1 MREQPAFAE
10 SHKVKPVTILVGALG
25 GDGGGVLCDWIVAAA
40 QSQGLGVQAT
50 QIPGVAQR
58 TGATTYYLEVMP
70 SPGAGAPVLALNPAI
85 GEVDVALA
93 TELLEAGRMIFN
105 GFVTPDRTTLIASTH
120 RVLAIGE
127 RTAMGDGSFDV
138 GRLLRAV
145 KERSRQQ
152 ILFDMDQAAEESGGV
167 INAVLLGALAG
178 SGRLPIGDAAFETA
192 IRHAGKS
199 VDTNLA
205 AFAFGRGHARG
216 ELAQTVREH
225 RKRQAAARDVEDLI
239 EQARQSYPAS
249 SLDMVEEGIRRL
261 AGYQDRRYVALYLH
275 RLDRV
280 KALASPELLRDT
292 ARHLAVR
299 MSFEDVIRVAQAKVS
314 AERFARVRAE
324 VRAKP
329 GEPLE
334 ITEHFKPG
342 IEEIAAILPP
352 AMARRLIAWAERPD
366 RRGRPRLGRVYFSMH
381 VRTTTILG
389 FARLRLLAGLR
400 WWRPHTWRYAEEQA
414 EIERWLQQIRAA
426 APLSIDLAREIAECA
441 RLIKGYGDTHKR
453 GLANYRRIADQ
464 VIAPALAGKMAPR
477 AAADAVANA
486 RVAAL
491 ADPEGETLSRTLTAI
506 AASPAML
513 RHAAE

>member
-1 MREQPAFAE
+1 MP
-10 SHKVKPVTILVGALG
+10 KPVTILIGALG

-40 QSQGLGVQAT
+40 HSQGLGVQAT

-70 SPGAGAPVLALNPAI
+70 AAGPLASVLALNPAI

-105 GFVTPDRTTLIASTH
+105 GFVTPERTTLIASTH

-127 RTAMGDGSFDV
+127 RMAMGDGSFDV

-145 KERSRQQ
+145 KERSKTQ

-178 SGRLPIGDAAFETA
+178 SGRLPIPDTAFEAA

-199 VDTNLA
+199 IDTNLA

-216 ELAQTVREH
+216 ELEQAVREH
-225 RKRQAAARDVEDLI
+225 RKRQSGAAGVEDLM
-239 EQARQSYPAS
+239 ERARRAFPAT
-249 SLDMVEEGIRRL
+249 SLDMVEEGVRRL
-261 AGYQDRRYVALYLH
+261 AAYQDRSYAALYLD
-275 RLDRV
+275 RLDAV
-280 KALASPELLRDT
+280 QTLGSAELLRET

-299 MSFEDVIRVAQAKVS
+299 MSFEDVIRVAQAKTS
-314 AERFARVRAE
+314 AERLVRVRGE
-324 VRAKP
+324 VRAKDH
-329 GEPLE
+329 EPLE

-342 IEEIAAILPP
+342 IEEICAVLPP
-352 AMARRLIAWAERPD
+352 SLARRILAWAERT
-366 RRGRPRLGRVYFSMH
+366 GRLGKVYFSMH
-381 VRTTTILG
+381 VRTTTVWG
-389 FARLRLLAGLR
+389 FARLRFLASLR
-400 WWRPHTWRYAEEQA
+400 WWRPRTFRFVEEQA
-414 EIERWLQQIRAA
+414 EIDRWLTSIRAA
-426 APLSIDLAREIAECA
+426 APLSIDLAREIAESA
-441 RLIKGYGDTHKR
+441 RLIKGYGDTYER
-453 GLANYRRIADQ
+453 GLQNYRRIADE
-464 VIAPALAGKMAPR
+464 VIAPALAGRMSSR

-491 ADPEGETLSRTLTAI
+491 ADPDGESLSKTLAAI
-506 AASPAML
+506 ASVSLPL
-513 RHAAE
+513 RNAAE

>member
-1 MREQPAFAE
+1 MPE
-10 SHKVKPVTILVGALG
+10 PVTILVGALG

-58 TGATTYYLEVMP
+58 TGATTYYIEVLP
-70 SPGAGAPVLALNPAI
+70 RGAQATSVLALNPAI

-127 RTAMGDGSFDV
+127 RMAMADGSFDV

-145 KERSRQQ
+145 KERSKAQ

-178 SGRLPIGDAAFETA
+178 SGKLPIPDAAFETA

-199 VDTNLA
+199 IDSNLA

-216 ELAQTVREH
+216 ELEQAVRDH
-225 RKRQAAARDVEDLI
+225 RKRQAAGQGVEDLI
-239 EQARQSYPAS
+239 ERARRTFAVAALPV
-249 SLDMVEEGIRRL
+249 VEEGIRRL
-261 AGYQDRRYVALYLH
+261 AAYQDRRYAALYLD
-275 RLDRV
+275 RLAAIE
-280 KALASPELLRDT
+280 ALGSPDLLRDV

-299 MSFEDVIRVAQAKVS
+299 MSFEDVIRVAQAKTS
-314 AERFARVRAE
+314 AARIARVRAE
-324 VRAKP
+324 VRAKD

-342 IEEIAAILPP
+342 IEEIAAVLPP
-352 AMARRLIAWAERPD
+352 AVARRLIAWATRT
-366 RRGRPRLGRVYFSMH
+366 GRLGKVYMSMH
-381 VRTTTILG
+381 VRTTTVFG
-389 FARLRLLAGLR
+389 FARLRLVAGLR
-400 WWRPHTWRYAEEQA
+400 RWRPRTFRYVEEQA
-414 EIERWLQQIRAA
+414 EIERWLSQIRAA
-426 APLSIDLAREIAECA
+426 APLGVDFACEIAESA
-441 RLIKGYGDTHKR
+441 RLVKGYGDTYKR
-453 GLANYRRIADQ
+453 GLYNYRRIADE
-464 VIAPALAGKMAPR
+464 VISPALAGKLNAR
-477 AAADAVANA
+477 AAADAVASA

-491 ADPEGETLSRTLTAI
+491 ADPEGEALSRTLAAI
-506 AASPAML
+506 ASATPSL
-513 RHAAE
+513 RQAAE

>member
-1 MREQPAFAE
+1 MSR
-10 SHKVKPVTILVGALG
+10 PVTVLIGALG

-70 SPGAGAPVLALNPAI
+70 VRGQSSSVLALNPAI

-105 GFVTPDRTTLIASTH
+105 GFVTPERTTLIASTH

-127 RTAMGDGSFDV
+127 RMAMGDGSFDV

-145 KERSRQQ
+145 KERSKAQ

-178 SGRLPIGDAAFETA
+178 SGRLPIPDTAFEAA

-216 ELAQTVREH
+216 ELEQAVREH
-225 RKRQAAARDVEDLI
+225 RKRQAAGRGVEDVI
-239 EQARQSYPAS
+239 ERARRTFPAA
-249 SLDMVEEGIRRL
+249 SLDVVEEGIRRL
-261 AGYQDRRYVALYLH
+261 AAYQDRAYATLYLD
-275 RLDRV
+275 RLDTV
-280 KALASPELLRDT
+280 HALGSVELLRET

-299 MSFEDVIRVAQAKVS
+299 MSFEDVIRVAQAKTS
-314 AERFARVRAE
+314 AERLARVRSE
-324 VRAKP
+324 VRAKAH
-329 GEPLE
+329 EPLD

-342 IEEIAAILPP
+342 IEEIAAVLPP
-352 AMARRLIAWAERPD
+352 GLARRLIAWAERT
-366 RRGRPRLGRVYFSMH
+366 GRLGKVYFSMH
-381 VRTTTILG
+381 VRTTTVWG
-389 FARLRLLAGLR
+389 FARLRFLASLR
-400 WWRPHTWRYAEEQA
+400 WWRPRTFRFVEEQA
-414 EIERWLQQIRAA
+414 EIERWLAAIRAA
-426 APLSIDLAREIAECA
+426 APLGIDLAREIAESA
-441 RLIKGYGDTHKR
+441 RLIKGYGDTFRR
-453 GLANYRRIADQ
+453 GLANYRRIADE
-464 VIAPALAGKMAPR
+464 VIAPALAGRLPPR

-491 ADPEGETLSRTLTAI
+491 ADPEGESLSKTLAAI
-506 AASPAML
+506 AASASA

>member
-1 MREQPAFAE
+1 M
-10 SHKVKPVTILVGALG
+10 KPITILVGALG

-40 QSQGLGVQAT
+40 QSQDLALQAT

-70 SPGAGAPVLALNPAI
+70 QPGAPAVLALNPAI

-93 TELLEAGRMIFN
+93 SELLEAGRMIFN
-105 GFVTPDRTTLIASTH
+105 GFVTPDRTVLIASTH
-120 RVLAIGE
+120 RVLAISE

-145 KERSRQQ
+145 KERSKTQ

-178 SGRLPIGDAAFETA
+178 SGKLPIPDSAFETA
-192 IRHAGKS
+192 IREGGKA

-216 ELAQTVREH
+216 ELEQAVREH
-225 RKRQAAARDVEDLI
+225 RKRQAAAAGVEDLI
-239 EQARQSYPAS
+239 ERARRSFPAAT
-249 SLDMVEEGIRRL
+249 LDIVEEGIRRL
-261 AGYQDRRYVALYLH
+261 VAYQDRNYAALYLD
-275 RLDRV
+275 RLD
-280 KALASPELLRDT
+280 ALGSTELVRDV

-299 MSFEDVIRVAQAKVS
+299 MSFEDVIRVAQAKTS
-314 AERFARVRAE
+314 PERFARVRAE

-329 GEPLE
+329 NEPVEL
-334 ITEHFKPG
+334 TEHFKPG
-342 IEEIAAILPP
+342 IEEICAMLPP
-352 AMARRLIAWAERPD
+352 SLARRILAWAERT
-366 RRGRPRLGRVYFSMH
+366 GRLGKVYFSMH

-400 WWRPHTWRYAEEQA
+400 WWRPRTHRYAEEQA
-414 EIERWLQQIRAA
+414 EIERWLEATRKA
-426 APLSIDLAREIAECA
+426 APLSVDLAREIAECA

-453 GLANYRRIADQ
+453 GLDNYRRIADE

-491 ADPEGETLSRTLTAI
+491 ADPEGQSLARTLAAI
-506 AASPAML
+506 AAAQPPL

>member
-1 MREQPAFAE
+1 VAK
-10 SHKVKPVTILVGALG
+10 SINILVGALG

-40 QSQGLGVQAT
+40 HSQGLGVQAT

-70 SPGAGAPVLALNPAI
+70 ARGPAPTVLALNPAI

-127 RTAMGDGSFDV
+127 RAAMGDGSFDV

-145 KERSRQQ
+145 KERSRTQ

-178 SGRLPIGDAAFETA
+178 SGKLPIPDDAFEAA
-192 IRHAGKS
+192 IREGGKA

-216 ELAQTVREH
+216 ELEQAVREH
-225 RKRQAAARDVEDLI
+225 RKRQAASSGVEDLI
-239 EQARQSYPAS
+239 ERARKAFPAA
-249 SLDMVEEGIRRL
+249 SLDIVEEGIRRL
-261 AGYQDRRYVALYLH
+261 ATYQDRRYAALYLD
-275 RLDRV
+275 RLQGLDV
-280 KALASPELLRDT
+280 ALVRDV

-299 MSFEDVIRVAQAKVS
+299 MSFEDVIRVAQAKTS
-314 AERFARVRAE
+314 HDRFERVRTE

-329 GEPLE
+329 HEPIEL
-334 ITEHFKPG
+334 TEHFKPG
-342 IEEIAAILPP
+342 NEEIAAILPP
-352 AMARRLIAWAERPD
+352 WAARWLMARRPFH
-366 RRGRPRLGRVYFSMH
+366 VSMH
-381 VRTTTILG
+381 VRSTTIWG
-389 FARLRLLAGLR
+389 FARLRFLAGLR
-400 WWRPHTWRYAEEQA
+400 WWRPHSFRYVEEQA
-414 EIERWLQQIRAA
+414 EIEGWLGQIRAA
-426 APLSIDLAREIAECA
+426 QPLGLELAREIAESA
-441 RLIKGYGDTHKR
+441 RLIKGYGDTYKR
-453 GLANYRRIADQ
+453 GLGNYRRISAE
-464 VIAPALAGKMAPR
+464 VIAPALAGRMAP
-477 AAADAVANA
+477 AKAADAVANA

-491 ADPEGETLSRTLTAI
+491 ADPDGDALSRTLAAI
-506 AASPAML
+506 AA
-513 RHAAE
+513 

>member
-1 MREQPAFAE
+1 MP
-10 SHKVKPVTILVGALG
+10 KPVTILIGALG

-70 SPGAGAPVLALNPAI
+70 VPGTLASVLALNPAI

-105 GFVTPDRTTLIASTH
+105 GFVTPERSTLIASTH

-127 RTAMGDGSFDV
+127 RMAMGDGSFDV

-145 KERSRQQ
+145 KERSKAQ

-178 SGRLPIGDAAFETA
+178 SGRLPIPDAAFEAA

-216 ELAQTVREH
+216 ELEQAVREH
-225 RKRQAAARDVEDLI
+225 RKRQAAGQGVEDLI
-239 EQARQSYPAS
+239 ERARRAYPAA
-249 SLDMVEEGIRRL
+249 SLDMVEEGLRRL
-261 AGYQDRRYVALYLH
+261 AAYQDRTYAVLYLD
-275 RLDRV
+275 RLDSIQ
-280 KALASPELLRDT
+280 ALGSAELLRET

-299 MSFEDVIRVAQAKVS
+299 MSFEDVIRVAQAKTS
-314 AERFARVRAE
+314 AERIARVRNE
-324 VRAKP
+324 VRAKEH
-329 GEPLE
+329 EPLE

-342 IEEIAAILPP
+342 IEEICAMLPP
-352 AMARRLIAWAERPD
+352 SLALRILAWAERT
-366 RRGRPRLGRVYFSMH
+366 GRLGKVYFSMH
-381 VRTTTILG
+381 VLTTTIWG
-389 FARLRLLAGLR
+389 FARLRFLASLR
-400 WWRPHTWRYAEEQA
+400 WWRPRTFRFVEEQA
-414 EIERWLQQIRAA
+414 EIERWLASIRTA
-426 APLSIDLAREIAECA
+426 APLSIDLAREIAESA
-441 RLIKGYGDTHKR
+441 RLIKGYGDTYKR
-453 GLANYRRIADQ
+453 GLQNYRRIADE
-464 VIAPALAGKMAPR
+464 VIAPALAGRLTPR

-491 ADPEGETLSRTLTAI
+491 ADPDGESLAKTLAAI
-506 AASPAML
+506 ASASLPL
-513 RHAAE
+513 RSAAE

>member
-1 MREQPAFAE
+1 
-10 SHKVKPVTILVGALG
+10 
-25 GDGGGVLCDWIVAAA
+25 
-40 QSQGLGVQAT
+40 
-50 QIPGVAQR
+50 VAQR

-70 SPGAGAPVLALNPAI
+70 TPVQTTSVLALNPAI

-145 KERSRQQ
+145 KERSKEQ

-178 SGRLPIGDAAFETA
+178 SGRLPISDTAFEAA

-199 VDTNLA
+199 IDTNLA

-216 ELAQTVREH
+216 GLDQAVREH
-225 RKRQAAARDVEDLI
+225 RKRQAAAQGVEDLI
-239 EQARQSYPAS
+239 ARARGAYPAA
-249 SLDMVEEGIRRL
+249 SLDVVEEGIRRL
-261 AGYQDRRYVALYLH
+261 AAYQDRRYAALYLD
-275 RLDRV
+275 RLDAV
-280 KALASPELLRDT
+280 NDVGPAALLRET

-299 MSFEDVIRVAQAKVS
+299 MSFEDVIRVAQAKTS
-314 AERFARVRAE
+314 ADRIARVRSE
-324 VRAKP
+324 VRATEH
-329 GEPLE
+329 EPLE

-342 IEEIAAILPP
+342 IEEIAAVLPTG
-352 AMARRLIAWAERPD
+352 MARRLIGWAERT
-366 RRGRPRLGRVYFSMH
+366 GRLGKVYFSMH

-400 WWRPHTWRYAEEQA
+400 WWRPHTYRYVEEQA
-414 EIERWLQQIRAA
+414 EIERWLAQIRAA
-426 APLSIDLAREIAECA
+426 APLSVDLAREIAECA

-453 GLANYRRIADQ
+453 GLGNYRRITDE
-464 VIAPALAGKMAPR
+464 VIAPALAGKMPAR

-491 ADPEGETLSRTLTAI
+491 ADPEGETLSRTLAAI
-506 AASPAML
+506 AASPAVL

>member
-1 MREQPAFAE
+1 M
-10 SHKVKPVTILVGALG
+10 KPLTILIGALG
-25 GDGGGVLCDWIVAAA
+25 GNGGGVLCDWIVAAA

-70 SPGAGAPVLALNPAI
+70 AGAGTSATSVLALNPAM

-127 RTAMGDGSFDV
+127 RMAMGDGSFDV

-145 KERSRQQ
+145 KERSRAQ

-178 SGRLPIGDAAFETA
+178 SGKLPIPDGAFEAA

-216 ELAQTVREH
+216 ELEQAVREH
-225 RKRQAAARDVEDLI
+225 RKRQTAVQGAEDLI
-239 EQARQSYPAS
+239 ERARRTLPVA
-249 SLDMVEEGIRRL
+249 SLDIVEEGIRRL
-261 AGYQDRRYVALYLH
+261 TSYQDRRYATLYLD
-275 RLDRV
+275 RLDTIH
-280 KALASPELLRDT
+280 ALGSGDLLREV

-299 MSFEDVIRVAQAKVS
+299 MSFEDVIRVAQAKTS
-314 AERFARVRAE
+314 AERMMRVRAE
-324 VRAKP
+324 VRAKDH
-329 GEPLE
+329 EPLA

-342 IEEIAAILPP
+342 IEEIAAVLPP
-352 AMARRLIAWAERPD
+352 SIAKRLLGWGERT
-366 RRGRPRLGRVYFSMH
+366 GRLGKTYFSMQ

-389 FARLRLLAGLR
+389 FARLRLVAGLR
-400 WWRPHTWRYAEEQA
+400 WWRPRTSRYVEEQA
-414 EIERWLQQIRAA
+414 EIERWLGQIRAA
-426 APLSIDLAREIAECA
+426 SPLGIDLAREIAESA

-453 GLANYRRIADQ
+453 GLGNYRRIADE
-464 VIAPALAGKMAPR
+464 VIAPALAGRLTPR

-491 ADPEGETLSRTLTAI
+491 ADPEGESLSRTLAAI
-506 AASPAML
+506 AGATSPL
-513 RHAAE
+513 KQAAE

>member
-1 MREQPAFAE
+1 VAK
-10 SHKVKPVTILVGALG
+10 SISILVGALG

-40 QSQGLGVQAT
+40 HAHGLGVQAT

-70 SPGAGAPVLALNPAI
+70 AAGPRPVVLALNPAI

-145 KERSRQQ
+145 KERSREQ

-178 SGRLPIGDAAFETA
+178 SGKLPIPDAAFEAA
-192 IRHAGKS
+192 IREGGKA

-216 ELAQTVREH
+216 ELEQAVREH
-225 RKRQAAARDVEDLI
+225 RKRQAAAQGVEDLI
-239 EQARQSYPAS
+239 ERARKSLPIA
-249 SLDMVEEGIRRL
+249 SLDIVEEGIRRL
-261 AGYQDRRYVALYLH
+261 AAYQDRKYASLYLD
-275 RLDRV
+275 RLQGFGPTLVREV
-280 KALASPELLRDT
+280 

-299 MSFEDVIRVAQAKVS
+299 MSFEDVIRVAQAKTS
-314 AERFARVRAE
+314 RERLDRVRAE

-329 GEPLE
+329 HEPLE

-342 IEEIAAILPP
+342 NEEIAAILPP
-352 AMARRLIAWAERPD
+352 VAARWLLARRKFNI
-366 RRGRPRLGRVYFSMH
+366 SMH
-381 VRTTTILG
+381 VRSTTIWG
-389 FARLRLLAGLR
+389 FARLRFLASLR
-400 WWRPHTWRYAEEQA
+400 WWRPHTYRYIEEQA
-414 EIERWLQQIRAA
+414 EIEGWLKAIHSVEA
-426 APLSIDLAREIAECA
+426 LSPDLAREVAELA
-441 RLIKGYGDTHKR
+441 RLIKGYGDTYTR
-453 GLANYRRIADQ
+453 GLGNYRRISAE

-477 AAADAVANA
+477 VAADAVANA

-491 ADPEGETLSRTLTAI
+491 ADPDGESLSRTLAAI
-506 AASPAML
+506 AA
-513 RHAAE
+513 

>member
-1 MREQPAFAE
+1 MP
-10 SHKVKPVTILVGALG
+10 KPITILVGALG

-40 QSQGLGVQAT
+40 HAQGLGVQAT

-70 SPGAGAPVLALNPAI
+70 AAGPQGVLALNPAI

-105 GFVTPDRTTLIASTH
+105 GFVTPERTTLIASTH

-145 KERSRQQ
+145 KERSKSQV
-152 ILFDMDQAAEESGGV
+152 LFDMDQAAEEAGGV

-178 SGRLPIGDAAFETA
+178 SGRLPIPDAAFEAA
-192 IRHAGKS
+192 IREGGKS

-216 ELAQTVREH
+216 ELEQAVREH
-225 RKRQAAARDVEDLI
+225 QKRQAAAVGVEDLI
-239 EQARQSYPAS
+239 ERARKAFPAK
-249 SLDMVEEGIRRL
+249 SLDVVEEGIRRL
-261 AGYQDRRYVALYLH
+261 SLYQDRKYAALYLD
-275 RLDRV
+275 RLDG
-280 KALASPELLRDT
+280 LAPDLVRDV

-299 MSFEDVIRVAQAKVS
+299 MSFEDVIRVAQAKT
-314 AERFARVRAE
+314 APDRMARIRAE

-329 GEPLE
+329 GEPVE

-342 IEEIAAILPP
+342 NEEIAAVLPP
-352 AMARRLIAWAERPD
+352 WAARWLLARRPFHL
-366 RRGRPRLGRVYFSMH
+366 SMH
-381 VRTTTILG
+381 LRSTTIWG
-389 FARLRLLAGLR
+389 FARLRFLASLR
-400 WWRPHTWRYAEEQA
+400 WWRPRSFRYVEEQA
-414 EIERWLQQIRAA
+414 EIERWLGAIRAA
-426 APLSIDLAREIAECA
+426 APLSLDLAREIAECA
-441 RLIKGYGDTHKR
+441 RLIKGYGDTYKR
-453 GLANYRRIADQ
+453 GLGNYHSIAAD
-464 VIAPALAGKMAPR
+464 VIAPALAGRMTPR

-491 ADPEGETLSRTLTAI
+491 ADPEGQSLAKTLAAI
-506 AASPAML
+506 AASTTL

>member
-1 MREQPAFAE
+1 MA
-10 SHKVKPVTILVGALG
+10 KPVTILVGALG
-25 GDGGGVLCDWIVAAA
+25 GDGGGVLCDWIVTAA
-40 QSQGLGVQAT
+40 QSQGLAVQAT

-70 SPGAGAPVLALNPAI
+70 MPGEQASALALNPAI

-105 GFVTPDRTTLIASTH
+105 GFITPDRTTLIASTH

-127 RTAMGDGSFDV
+127 RMAMGDGSFDV

-145 KERSRQQ
+145 KERSKQQ

-178 SGRLPIGDAAFETA
+178 SGRLPIREAAFEAA

-199 VDTNLA
+199 VDSNLA

-216 ELAQTVREH
+216 ELAQVVREH
-225 RKRQAAARDVEDLI
+225 RKRQAAARGVEDLI
-239 EQARQSYPAS
+239 ERARRDYPAK
-249 SLDMVEEGIRRL
+249 SLDMVEEGLRRL
-261 AGYQDRRYVALYLH
+261 ASYQDRRYVVLYLD

-280 KALASPELLRDT
+280 NALGSADLLRDT

-299 MSFEDVIRVAQAKVS
+299 MSFEDVIRVAQAKTS
-314 AERFARVRAE
+314 AERLTRVRAE

-329 GEPLE
+329 GEPLQ

-342 IEEIAAILPP
+342 IEEIAAVLPP
-352 AMARRLIAWAERPD
+352 AAARRLIAWGERT
-366 RRGRPRLGRVYFSMH
+366 GRSGKLYFSMH
-381 VRTTTILG
+381 LRTTTVLG

-400 WWRPHTWRYAEEQA
+400 WWRPRTYRYAEEQA
-414 EIERWLQQIRAA
+414 EIERWLGQILAA
-426 APLSIDLAREIAECA
+426 APLSIELTREIAECA

-453 GLANYRRIADQ
+453 GLANYRRITDE
-464 VIAPALAGKMAPR
+464 VIAPALAGRIAPR
-477 AAADAVANA
+477 AAADAVASA

-491 ADPEGETLSRTLTAI
+491 ADPEGDALSKTLAAI
-506 AASPAML
+506 AVASSPL
-513 RHAAE
+513 SHAAE

>member
-1 MREQPAFAE
+1 VP
-10 SHKVKPVTILVGALG
+10 KPVTILVGALG

-70 SPGAGAPVLALNPAI
+70 RGAEAASVLALNPAI

-127 RTAMGDGSFDV
+127 RSAMGDGSFDV

-145 KERSRQQ
+145 KERSKDQ

-178 SGRLPIGDAAFETA
+178 SSKLPIPDAAFEAA

-199 VDTNLA
+199 IDTNLA

-216 ELAQTVREH
+216 ELAQAVREH
-225 RKRQAAARDVEDLI
+225 RKRQAAARGVEDLI
-239 EQARQSYPAS
+239 ERARKTFPAA
-249 SLDMVEEGIRRL
+249 SLDVVEEGIRRL
-261 AGYQDRRYVALYLH
+261 AAYQDRRYAALYLD
-275 RLDRV
+275 RLDGLPADLV
-280 KALASPELLRDT
+280 RDV

-299 MSFEDVIRVAQAKVS
+299 MSFEDVIRVAQAKTS
-314 AERFARVRAE
+314 AERMARVRKE
-324 VRAKP
+324 VRAKEH
-329 GEPLE
+329 EPLE
-334 ITEHFKPG
+334 VTEHFKPG
-342 IEEIAAILPP
+342 NEEIGAILPP
-352 AMARRLIAWAERPD
+352 ALARWLLRQRP
-366 RRGRPRLGRVYFSMH
+366 FHMSMH
-381 VRTTTILG
+381 VRSTTIWG
-389 FARLRLLAGLR
+389 FLRLRLLAGLR
-400 WWRPHTWRYAEEQA
+400 WWRPHSFRYIEEQA
-414 EIERWLQQIRAA
+414 EIERWLGQVRAA
-426 APLSIDLAREIAECA
+426 VPLGGELAREIAELA
-441 RLIKGYGDTHKR
+441 RLIKGYGDTYKR
-453 GLANYRRIADQ
+453 GLGNYRRISDE
-464 VIAPALAGKMAPR
+464 VIVPALTGRLTPR
-477 AAADAVANA
+477 AATDAVANA

-491 ADPEGETLSRTLTAI
+491 ADPEGESLARTLAAI
-506 AASPAML
+506 ASAAPQL
-513 RHAAE
+513 RQAAE

>member
-1 MREQPAFAE
+1 M
-10 SHKVKPVTILVGALG
+10 KPIAILIGALG

-40 QSQGLGVQAT
+40 QSQGLSVQAT

-58 TGATTYYLEVMP
+58 TGATTYYVEVMP
-70 SPGAGAPVLALNPAI
+70 AGARASATSVLALNPAM

-127 RTAMGDGSFDV
+127 RMAMGDGSFDV

-145 KERSRQQ
+145 KERSRAQ

-178 SGRLPIGDAAFETA
+178 SGKLPIPDGAFEAA

-216 ELAQTVREH
+216 ELEQAVREH
-225 RKRQAAARDVEDLI
+225 RKRQTAARGVEDLI
-239 EQARQSYPAS
+239 ERARRTHPVA
-249 SLDMVEEGIRRL
+249 SLDIVEEGIRRL
-261 AGYQDRRYVALYLH
+261 TAYQDRSYAVLYLD
-275 RLDRV
+275 RLDAIQ
-280 KALASPELLRDT
+280 ALGSSELLREV

-299 MSFEDVIRVAQAKVS
+299 MSFEDVIRVAQAKTS
-314 AERFARVRAE
+314 AERMMRVRAE
-324 VRAKP
+324 VRAKDH
-329 GEPLE
+329 EPLA

-342 IEEIAAILPP
+342 IEEIAAVLPP
-352 AMARRLIAWAERPD
+352 SMAKRLLRWGERT
-366 RRGRPRLGRVYFSMH
+366 GRLGKTYFSMH

-389 FARLRLLAGLR
+389 FARLRLVAGLR
-400 WWRPHTWRYAEEQA
+400 WWRPRTSRYVEEQA
-414 EIERWLQQIRAA
+414 EVERWLSQIRAA
-426 APLSIDLAREIAECA
+426 APLGVDLAREIAESA

-453 GLANYRRIADQ
+453 GLDNYRRISHE
-464 VIAPALAGKMAPR
+464 VIAPALAGRLTPR

-491 ADPEGETLSRTLTAI
+491 ADPEGESLSRTLAAI
-506 AASPAML
+506 AGATSPL
-513 RHAAE
+513 RQAAE

>member
-1 MREQPAFAE
+1 M
-10 SHKVKPVTILVGALG
+10 KPVAILVGALG

-70 SPGAGAPVLALNPAI
+70 TPAPMTSVLALNPAI

-138 GRLLRAV
+138 GRLLRAL
-145 KERSRQQ
+145 KERSKEQ

-178 SGRLPIGDAAFETA
+178 SGRLPIPDAAFEAA

-216 ELAQTVREH
+216 ELEQAVREH
-225 RKRQAAARDVEDLI
+225 RKRQAAAQGVEDLI
-239 EQARQSYPAS
+239 ERARRSYPAAG
-249 SLDMVEEGIRRL
+249 LDIVEEGIRRL
-261 AGYQDRRYVALYLH
+261 ATYQNRRYVVLYLD
-275 RLDRV
+275 RLDAV
-280 KALASPELLRDT
+280 NALGSAELLRET

-299 MSFEDVIRVAQAKVS
+299 MSFEDVIRVAQAKTS
-314 AERFARVRAE
+314 ADRLLRVRTE
-324 VRAKP
+324 VRAKEH
-329 GEPLE
+329 EPLE

-352 AMARRLIAWAERPD
+352 GMARRLIGWAERT
-366 RRGRPRLGRVYFSMH
+366 GRMGKVYFSMH

-400 WWRPHTWRYAEEQA
+400 WWRPRTHRYAEEQA
-414 EIERWLQQIRAA
+414 EIERWLAQIRAA
-426 APLSIDLAREIAECA
+426 ASLSVDLAREIAECA

-453 GLANYRRIADQ
+453 GLGNYRRITDE
-464 VIAPALAGKMAPR
+464 VITPALAAKLAPR

-491 ADPEGETLSRTLTAI
+491 ADPEGETLSRTLAAI

>member
-1 MREQPAFAE
+1 M
-10 SHKVKPVTILVGALG
+10 KPVTILVGALG
-25 GDGGGVLCDWIVAAA
+25 GDGGGVLCDWIVTAA

-70 SPGAGAPVLALNPAI
+70 TPAATTSVLALNPAI

-138 GRLLRAV
+138 GRLLHAL
-145 KERSRQQ
+145 KERSKEQ

-178 SGRLPIGDAAFETA
+178 SGRLPIPDAAFEAA

-216 ELAQTVREH
+216 ELEQAVREH
-225 RKRQAAARDVEDLI
+225 RKRQAAARGVEDLI
-239 EQARQSYPAS
+239 ERARRAYPAAG
-249 SLDMVEEGIRRL
+249 LDIVEEGIRRL
-261 AGYQDRRYVALYLH
+261 ATYQDRRYVVLYLD
-275 RLDRV
+275 RLDAV
-280 KALASPELLRDT
+280 NAVGSTELLRET

-299 MSFEDVIRVAQAKVS
+299 MSFEDVIRVAQAKTS
-314 AERFARVRAE
+314 ADRMVRVRTE
-324 VRAKP
+324 VRAKAH
-329 GEPLE
+329 EPLE

-342 IEEIAAILPP
+342 FEEIAAVLPP
-352 AMARRLIAWAERPD
+352 GMARRLIGWAERT
-366 RRGRPRLGRVYFSMH
+366 GRMGKVYFSMH

-400 WWRPHTWRYAEEQA
+400 WWRPHTHRYAEEQA
-414 EIERWLQQIRAA
+414 EIERWLMQIRAA
-426 APLSIDLAREIAECA
+426 APLSVDLAREIAECA

-453 GLANYRRIADQ
+453 GLGNYRRIADE
-464 VIAPALAGKMAPR
+464 VIAPALAGKLAPR

-491 ADPEGETLSRTLTAI
+491 ADPEGETLSRTLAAI

>member
-1 MREQPAFAE
+1 M
-10 SHKVKPVTILVGALG
+10 KPITILVGALG

-40 QSQGLGVQAT
+40 QTQGLAVQAT

-70 SPGAGAPVLALNPAI
+70 SRAAQPSVLALNPAI

-127 RTAMGDGSFDV
+127 RMAMGEGSFDV

-178 SGRLPIGDAAFETA
+178 SGRLPIPDTAFETA
-192 IRHAGKS
+192 IRHGGKA

-216 ELAQTVREH
+216 ELAQVVREH
-225 RKRQAAARDVEDLI
+225 RKRQAGAQGIEDLL
-239 EQARQSYPAS
+239 ARARRSYPAVT
-249 SLDMVEEGIRRL
+249 LDVVEEGMRRL
-261 AGYQDRRYVALYLH
+261 TVYQHRWYAEWYLN
-275 RLDRV
+275 RLDTV
-280 KALASPELLRDT
+280 HALGSTELLRET

-299 MSFEDVIRVAQAKVS
+299 MSFEDVIRV
-314 AERFARVRAE
+314 
-324 VRAKP
+324 
-329 GEPLE
+329 
-334 ITEHFKPG
+334 TEHFKPG
-342 IEEIAAILPP
+342 IEEIAAVLPP
-352 AMARRLIAWAERPD
+352 AWAKRLLAWGERT
-366 RRGRPRLGRVYFSMH
+366 GRLGKTYFSMH
-381 VRTTTILG
+381 LRSTTVLG
-389 FARLRLLAGLR
+389 FLRLRLVAGLR
-400 WWRPHTWRYAEEQA
+400 SYRPRTNRFVEEQA
-414 EIERWLQQIRAA
+414 EIDRWLEQIRSAGRTNV
-426 APLSIDLAREIAECA
+426 DLAREIAECA
-441 RLIKGYGDTHKR
+441 RLIKGYGDTYKR
-453 GLANYRRIADQ
+453 GLANYRRITAE
-464 VIAPALAGKMAPR
+464 VIEPALAWRMTPR
-477 AAADAVANA
+477 AAADAVASA

-491 ADPEGETLSRTLTAI
+491 ADPEGETLSKTLAAI
-506 AASPAML
+506 AAAAPVL

>member
-1 MREQPAFAE
+1 VP
-10 SHKVKPVTILVGALG
+10 KPITILVGALG

-40 QSQGLGVQAT
+40 HSQGLGVQAT

-70 SPGAGAPVLALNPAI
+70 SRGSRETVLALNPAI

-105 GFVTPDRTTLIASTH
+105 GFVTPERTTLIASTH
-120 RVLAIGE
+120 RVLAIAE
-127 RTAMGDGSFDV
+127 RSAMGEGSFDV

-145 KERSRQQ
+145 KERSKAQ

-178 SGRLPIGDAAFETA
+178 AGKLPIPDAAFETA
-192 IRHAGKS
+192 IREGGKA

-216 ELAQTVREH
+216 ELEQAVREH
-225 RKRQAAARDVEDLI
+225 RKRQTAAQGVEDLV
-239 EQARQSYPAS
+239 ERARKGFPAV
-249 SLDMVEEGIRRL
+249 SLDVVEEGIRRL
-261 AGYQDRRYVALYLH
+261 ATYQDRRYAALF
-275 RLDRV
+275 LDR
-280 KALASPELLRDT
+280 LAGIDAAIVREV

-299 MSFEDVIRVAQAKVS
+299 MSYEDVIRVAQAKTS
-314 AERFARVRAE
+314 RERLDRVRAE

-329 GEPLE
+329 HEPVE

-342 IEEIAAILPP
+342 NEEIAAMLPP
-352 AMARRLIAWAERPD
+352 SLARWLLARPKFH
-366 RRGRPRLGRVYFSMH
+366 FSMH
-381 VRTTTILG
+381 VRSTTVWG

-400 WWRPHTWRYAEEQA
+400 WWRPRTWRYAEEQA
-414 EIERWLQQIRAA
+414 EIERWLGQIKSAQA
-426 APLSIDLAREIAECA
+426 LGLDLAREIAESA

-453 GLANYRRIADQ
+453 GLGNYRRITDEI
-464 VIAPALAGKMAPR
+464 IAPALAGRMPVAK
-477 AAADAVANA
+477 AADAVANA

-491 ADPEGETLSRTLTAI
+491 ADPDGGALDRTLAAI
-506 AASPAML
+506 AA
-513 RHAAE
+513 

>member
-1 MREQPAFAE
+1 MP
-10 SHKVKPVTILVGALG
+10 KPITILIGALG

-40 QSQGLGVQAT
+40 QGQGLGVQAT

-58 TGATTYYLEVMP
+58 TGATTYYVEVMP
-70 SPGAGAPVLALNPAI
+70 RGAEAASVLALNPAI

-127 RTAMGDGSFDV
+127 RMAMGDGSFDV

-145 KERSRQQ
+145 KERSKEQ

-178 SGRLPIGDAAFETA
+178 SGRLPIPDAAFEAA

-199 VDTNLA
+199 IDTNLA

-216 ELAQTVREH
+216 ELAQAVREH
-225 RKRQAAARDVEDLI
+225 RKRQAAAQGVADLI
-239 EQARQSYPAS
+239 ERARKTFPAA
-249 SLDMVEEGIRRL
+249 SLDVVEEGIRRL
-261 AGYQDRRYVALYLH
+261 ASYQDCNYAALYLD
-275 RLDRV
+275 RLEGLPADLVREV
-280 KALASPELLRDT
+280 

-299 MSFEDVIRVAQAKVS
+299 MSFEDVIRVAQAKTS
-314 AERFARVRAE
+314 AERVTRVRAE
-324 VRAKP
+324 VRAKAH
-329 GEPLE
+329 ESLE

-342 IEEIAAILPP
+342 LEEIAAILPP
-352 AMARRLIAWAERPD
+352 VLARRLLAWG
-366 RRGRPRLGRVYFSMH
+366 RRTGRLGKTYFSMH

-389 FARLRLLAGLR
+389 FARLRLVAGLR
-400 WWRPHTWRYAEEQA
+400 WWRPRSFRYIEEQA
-414 EIERWLQQIRAA
+414 EIERWLGQIRAA
-426 APLSIDLAREIAECA
+426 APLGADLAREIAELA
-441 RLIKGYGDTHKR
+441 RLIKGYGDTHRR
-453 GLANYRRIADQ
+453 GLGNYRRISDE
-464 VIAPALAGKMAPR
+464 VIAPALAGRISPS
-477 AAADAVANA
+477 AATDAVASA

-491 ADPEGETLSRTLTAI
+491 ADPEGESLAKTLAAI
-506 AASPAML
+506 ASATPRL
-513 RHAAE
+513 RQAAE